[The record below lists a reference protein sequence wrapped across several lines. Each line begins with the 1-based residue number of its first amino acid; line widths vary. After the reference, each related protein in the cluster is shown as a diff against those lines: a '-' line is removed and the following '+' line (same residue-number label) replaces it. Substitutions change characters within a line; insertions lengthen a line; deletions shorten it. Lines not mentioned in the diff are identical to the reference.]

1 MSKSQTANS
10 FDRHKYHMKC
20 YSAICMRYSNSATN
34 GTALKAIV
42 QSIRRAFA
50 STSQSIRSIVKP
62 SKCSSTSALMD
73 PSLGPSSE
81 LLSPAPLFS
90 AKLCWPEGCFL
101 NKSRGTVTFAD
112 KGPRRRKKKKSTNSA
127 HIRAVSMFKGE
138 KMGKKEEEHRQ
149 LITRTGST
157 PWVRNVAVFT
167 ACFPFYDHSSARPNT
182 VQQGRMET

>member
-1 MSKSQTANS
+1 
-10 FDRHKYHMKC
+10 
-20 YSAICMRYSNSATN
+20 MRYSNSATS

-73 PSLGPSSE
+73 PSLGPGSE

-112 KGPRRRKKKKSTNSA
+112 KGPRRRQKKNQQIQRTSELSVCLRVRRWERRRKN
-127 HIRAVSMFKGE
+127 
-138 KMGKKEEEHRQ
+138 
-149 LITRTGST
+149 TGS
-157 PWVRNVAVFT
+157 
-167 ACFPFYDHSSARPNT
+167 
-182 VQQGRMET
+182 